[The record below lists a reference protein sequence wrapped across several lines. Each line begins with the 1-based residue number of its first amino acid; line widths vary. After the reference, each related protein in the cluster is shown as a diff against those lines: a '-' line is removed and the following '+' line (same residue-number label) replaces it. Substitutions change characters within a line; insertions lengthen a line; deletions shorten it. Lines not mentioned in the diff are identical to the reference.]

1 MTTESPSP
9 TRASGDN
16 PRLNPLL
23 APWATPLGAPPF
35 PAIQPE
41 HFGPAFDTAFA
52 QHRAEIS
59 AIAADA
65 AAPTFDNTI
74 AALERAG
81 RTLSRVS
88 SAFFALVGAHSNEA
102 ILALERDIVP
112 RLTAHWD
119 AIHMNQALF
128 ARIEAIKAEP
138 SGGAGALDAEQA
150 RVLERYFT
158 MFRRAGAGLDAAAC
172 GRLAEIG
179 ERLAALGTQF
189 SQRVLAD
196 EQGWTLP
203 LDTEEDLAGLPER
216 LRAGARAAAQER
228 GLASPAVVPL

>member
-1 MTTESPSP
+1 MTRDTPSP
-9 TRASGDN
+9 TSTPAD
-16 PRLNPLL
+16 NPLL
-23 APWATPLGAPPF
+23 AAWDTPFGAPPF
-35 PAIQPE
+35 ATIRPE
-41 HFGPAFDTAFA
+41 HFMPAFEAAFA
-52 QHRAEIS
+52 EHRGEIA
-59 AIAADA
+59 AIADETAE
-65 AAPTFDNTI
+65 PTLDNTV

-81 RTLSRVS
+81 RMLSRVS
-88 SAFFALVGAHSNEA
+88 SAFFCLVGAHSNEA
-102 ILALERDIVP
+102 ILALEREIVP

-128 ARIEAIKAEP
+128 TRIAAIQENAAE
-138 SGGAGALDAEQA
+138 LDAEQA

-158 MFRRAGAGLDAAAC
+158 TFRRAGAGLDAAAR

-203 LDTEEDLAGLPER
+203 LDTDDDLAG
-216 LRAGARAAAQER
+216 
-228 GLASPAVVPL
+228 